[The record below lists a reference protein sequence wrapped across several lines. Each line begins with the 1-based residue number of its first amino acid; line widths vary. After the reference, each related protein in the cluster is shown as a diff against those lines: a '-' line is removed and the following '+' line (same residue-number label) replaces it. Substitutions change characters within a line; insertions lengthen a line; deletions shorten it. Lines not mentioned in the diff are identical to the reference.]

1 METALSPHSAIYLHQ
16 SIFVTIGCNN
26 IAIVNINKRAKLV
39 KTKCFLRATSD
50 ENIKWNI
57 FYLHLLLTNRSY
69 SCECLENIFGKKKML
84 STLCHKSGSDFLV

>member
-39 KTKCFLRATSD
+39 KTKCFLRATSN

-57 FYLHLLLTNRSY
+57 FYLHLLLTNTSIPVN
-69 SCECLENIFGKKKML
+69 L
-84 STLCHKSGSDFLV
+84 

>member
-39 KTKCFLRATSD
+39 KTKCFL
-50 ENIKWNI
+50 
-57 FYLHLLLTNRSY
+57 
-69 SCECLENIFGKKKML
+69 
-84 STLCHKSGSDFLV
+84 